1 MATEE
6 LHVTT
11 DVTSTDSRRGFLLA
25 SLTGLA
31 ALATVPVLSGL
42 AGCQQAPSRKGQAPT
57 QAGAPTAGK
66 TPLATEKLTDRVT
79 LVTGAPGNLVALS
92 STDGVLLV
100 DSGGSSTL
108 AKGARASLG
117 GAQVRTLFNTHYHA
131 DQTGGNELFGK
142 AGAEIHAH
150 EITRQWLA
158 TDYYVPAEDRWVK
171 ALPKAAWPTKTF
183 RDKGEMKS
191 GAESI
196 EYGYLLE
203 AHTRGDIYV
212 FFRDSNVL
220 AVGDVASPLRDPALD
235 WYAGGWL
242 GGRVDAMDDLLKLA
256 NDQTRIVPS
265 FGPVMTRAQ
274 LQTERDMMAHLYDR
288 TTELTDHGRSAQD
301 MLDAGVLS
309 EVQRKFADP
318 YRFLYDVSKGN
329 WAHYTN
335 FGGNVV

>member
-1 MATEE
+1 MTI
-6 LHVTT
+6 
-11 DVTSTDSRRGFLLA
+11 DRRSFLQT

-31 ALATVPVLSGL
+31 GVVSVPLLGSL
-42 AGCQQAPSRKGQAPT
+42 TGCQQLA
-57 QAGAPTAGK
+57 AGHASGPGSTTAGK
-66 TPLATEKLTDRVT
+66 AALSSEKLTDRVT
-79 LVTGAPGNLVALS
+79 LISGAPGNVIVLS
-92 STDGVLLV
+92 SNDGALLV
-100 DSGGSSTL
+100 DSGSAKL
-108 AKGARASLG
+108 AGAVQASLSGAR
-117 GAQVRTLFNTHYHA
+117 VRTLFNTHYHA

-142 AGAEIHAH
+142 KGAEIHAH

-158 TDYYVPAEDRWVK
+158 TDYYVPAEDHWVK
-171 ALPKAAWPTKTF
+171 ALPQAAWPTKTF
-183 RDKGEMKS
+183 RDKGEMKA

-256 NDQTRIVPS
+256 DGETKIVPAY
-265 FGPVMTRAQ
+265 GQVMTRAQ

-288 TTELTDHGRSAQD
+288 TTDLTDHGRSARD
-301 MLDAGVLS
+301 MLDAGVLN
-309 EVQRKFADP
+309 EVQRKFDEP
-318 YRFLYDVSKGN
+318 FRFLYDVCKGN

-335 FGGNVV
+335 FGGNIV